1 MAKTYGLW
9 AQLRRNNRILRA
21 AVGGSLLYA
30 LTVAVAAP
38 VLNAN
43 DAPVDVQAAPVAAL
57 RPSNFLTLTAVEA
70 SREQSPVTIVRDL
83 VNRPAY
89 QAYLREKNCL
99 STAIY
104 FEARGESAIGQKA
117 VAEVVIARTRVPGR
131 PRSICGVVYEG
142 SNRRTGC
149 QFSFTCDGI
158 ADRIKDWGS
167 WHEAQRIAAN
177 VMRTGG
183 KLNPVAGGATF
194 YHADYVNPGWA
205 SRMVKVAEIGT
216 HIFYRPARGRNL

>member
-1 MAKTYGLW
+1 MAKSYGLL
-9 AQLRRNNRILRA
+9 AQLRRNDRIFRA
-21 AVGGSLLYA
+21 ALGGAFLYA
-30 LTVAVAAP
+30 LTIAVASP
-38 VLNAN
+38 VLNAMPAVE
-43 DAPVDVQAAPVAAL
+43 DAVAFIRL
-57 RPSNFLTLTAVEA
+57 RPTLVATVEQPA
-70 SREQSPVTIVRDL
+70 EPSPMTVVRNL

-99 STAIY
+99 ATAIY
-104 FEARGESAIGQKA
+104 FEARSESATGQRA
-117 VAEVVIARTRVPGR
+117 VAEVILARTRVQGR
-131 PRSICGVVYEG
+131 PRNICGVVYEG

-158 ADRIKDWGS
+158 ADKVRDRYS
-167 WHEAQRIAAN
+167 WRQAQRIAAN

-194 YHADYVNPGWA
+194 YHADYVSPVWA

-216 HIFYRPARGRNL
+216 HIFYRPSPGHRL